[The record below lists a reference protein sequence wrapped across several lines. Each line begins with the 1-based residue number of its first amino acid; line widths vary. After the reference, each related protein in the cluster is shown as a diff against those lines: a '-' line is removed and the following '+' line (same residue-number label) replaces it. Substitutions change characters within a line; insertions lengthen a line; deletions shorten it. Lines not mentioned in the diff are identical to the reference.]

1 MNKKMILG
9 FFLFLFSMMPSFA
22 KEYQRI
28 EKLSQ
33 FQFKIV
39 EKDFHQGREKDLHYQ
54 LNISFPYLF
63 RKEVTYPKMNQGE
76 IYLYTGKEKKVYLP
90 IFKQTKVTAVSENDN
105 AILNT
110 IQSLF
115 QKMKTDKK
123 LQKDYYSK
131 KETKVDLEKGYQ
143 ILLRSYVEIGDYIFP
158 QDWEIQ
164 ERGEK
169 IATLHFSEIVLNP
182 NLKEKDFQ
190 IP

>member
-143 ILLRSYVEIGDYIFP
+143 IFLRSYVEIGDYIFP

>member
-1 MNKKMILG
+1 MILG

-143 ILLRSYVEIGDYIFP
+143 IFLRSYVEIGDYIFP

-164 ERGEK
+164 ERGGK